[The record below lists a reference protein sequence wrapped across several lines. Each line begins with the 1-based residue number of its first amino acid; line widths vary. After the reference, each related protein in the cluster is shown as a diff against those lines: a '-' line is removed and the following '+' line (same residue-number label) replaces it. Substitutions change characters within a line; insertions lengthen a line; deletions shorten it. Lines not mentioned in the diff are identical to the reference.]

1 MLLTCSSYWYISGK
15 HSACRCAVKLI
26 AGILCIIRQTTTYKY
41 HNGEISHDP
50 QTGYFACS
58 FFKQQKQN
66 VASDCEVTPHTSQ
79 WDVLH
84 NHGTPSIFFSF
95 VLKQG
100 HIYKCKI
107 QATHHL
113 TSRSKDLISAT
124 PLSWQSHQI
133 GMEWGQLKIRKSTD
147 HDQNLS

>member
-1 MLLTCSSYWYISGK
+1 MLVIYSSYWYISGK
-15 HSACRCAVKLI
+15 HFASCCAVKLT
-26 AGILCIIRQTTTYKY
+26 AGILCIIRQTTIYIY
-41 HNGEISHDP
+41 HDGEISHDP
-50 QTGYFACS
+50 LTGYFACS

-79 WDVLH
+79 SEVLH

-95 VLKQG
+95 VLKQNPN
-100 HIYKCKI
+100 YKCKT

-113 TSRSKDLISAT
+113 TSRSGDLISAT

-133 GMEWGQLKIRKSTD
+133 GMEWRQLKIRKSTD